1 MRFHLLLFTFLF
13 ALNAHAETV
22 FIYAHGLGGS
32 QEQARK
38 LYMRFRDE
46 QTENKHWII
55 DGNVAL
61 FDFADVLPQPNMYRR
76 ELVNLGQQADLE
88 RLHFAY
94 QETLK
99 RVPDA
104 EIVLV
109 GLSRGAATIINYVG
123 LYKPAQLKA
132 IVLDSP
138 FDSFESIINQ
148 VKKIYFL
155 QWIPQTVARS
165 MMRMRFPSLE
175 IDGITPSKTI
185 HWLPITIPTIFIH
198 SQTDLVV
205 PIDSSRFL
213 FEILKNRGHKDLYLL
228 QLPDGD
234 HGMLMRSAHAAD
246 YEAVVHAFFARY
258 NIVCNDK
265 IAQLGTHRLNQCRAT
280 I

>member
-1 MRFHLLLFTFLF
+1 MRFNLLLLAFLF
-13 ALNAHAETV
+13 AFNAHAETV

-46 QTENKHWII
+46 QTENKHWVI
-55 DGNVAL
+55 DGNIAL

-76 ELVNLGQQADLE
+76 ELVCLGQQADLD

-104 EIVLV
+104 EIVLF

-123 LYKPAQLKA
+123 LYKPVQLKA

-138 FDSFESIINQ
+138 FDSFESIINHI
-148 VKKIYFL
+148 KKVYFL
-155 QWIPQTVARS
+155 QWIPQALARS

-175 IDGITPSKTI
+175 IDGIMPSKTI
-185 HWLPITIPTIFIH
+185 NWLPITVPTIFIH

-213 FEILKNRGHKDLYLL
+213 FETLKSRGHKDLYLL
-228 QLPDGD
+228 ELPDGP
-234 HGMLMRSAHAAD
+234 HGMLMRSEHAAH

-258 NIVCNDK
+258 NIACNGE
-265 IAQLGTHRLNQCRAT
+265 IAHLGTNKLNLCRAL
-280 I
+280 